1 MADFRGR
8 DYKFFILSSCRS
20 SELADEFALPDC
32 KPKNKICYSPCF
44 CVLLPFDRNIV
55 AYFCKAKT
63 KGCPPG

>member
-32 KPKNKICYSPCF
+32 KPKNKICYFPCF
-44 CVLLPFDRNIV
+44 CIFLQSKD
-55 AYFCKAKT
+55 
-63 KGCPPG
+63 KGVPAGLRSYPRT